1 MKKTGHRPAVVW
13 DSAERH
19 RQAGRHSAAPR
30 RPFYYCQDYRSRQP
44 GSIICWRT
52 WTCHPYRTD
61 GERSASSSSTKLP
74 QVSSQPFQ
82 QNPFWHLCGT
92 RGRLRPPVDL
102 TSPPA
107 TQSGGSPETTAAA
120 SPRAVQNQ
128 TPTETASSSQLFL
141 TGATSPAEDV
151 VCKVVGRISILHLD
165 STLSALP
172 VFSSTSCL
180 CQDMAQVDVTI
191 VNGPGIETLP
201 PGIFGDNDFWIAQY
215 VSFQYMLVCKMNHSA
230 FRDYL
235 RWYIAA

>member
-1 MKKTGHRPAVVW
+1 MVW
-13 DSAERH
+13 DPHQQRDIDKLEDI
-19 RQAGRHSAAPR
+19 RQRRAAR
-30 RPFYYCQDYRSRQP
+30 FITHRSRQP

-107 TQSGGSPETTAAA
+107 TPSGGSPETTAAA

-128 TPTETASSSQLFL
+128 TPTETDSSSQLFL

-151 VCKVVGRISILHLD
+151 VCKVVGRISILDLD

-172 VFSSTSCL
+172 VFSSTSC
-180 CQDMAQVDVTI
+180 
-191 VNGPGIETLP
+191 
-201 PGIFGDNDFWIAQY
+201 
-215 VSFQYMLVCKMNHSA
+215 
-230 FRDYL
+230 
-235 RWYIAA
+235 